1 MKKICLIIIIILLTA
16 CNNKTDAIRFKQ
28 EYESYNKD
36 KIELTISDKNIVK
49 YSTKEEINKIIKEG
63 TGVIFIG
70 TPKENT
76 SRTSINLLLEAAD
89 STDLKEIYYI
99 DNLKEINIDK
109 IENSKMPLV
118 LFILEGQTISYSI
131 NEKEELNED
140 EEINLYNKYLDSIH
154 EVLQDT
160 CDEEC

>member
-1 MKKICLIIIIILLTA
+1 MI
-16 CNNKTDAIRFKQ
+16 
-28 EYESYNKD
+28 
-36 KIELTISDKNIVK
+36 
-49 YSTKEEINKIIKEG
+49 
-63 TGVIFIG
+63 IG

-76 SRTSINLLLEAAD
+76 SRISINLLLEAAD